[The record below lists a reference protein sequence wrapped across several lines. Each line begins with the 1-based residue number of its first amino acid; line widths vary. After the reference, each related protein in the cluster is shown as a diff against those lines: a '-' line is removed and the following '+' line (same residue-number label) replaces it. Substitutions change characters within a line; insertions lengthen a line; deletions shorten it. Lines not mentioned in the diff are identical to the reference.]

1 MTAQAAVFRR
11 SFCLIAKQKQNV
23 VSFYVAIFH
32 SSKFFACRKFYPGV
46 NLSGLRRL
54 SDTILVLHFAIDTAQ
69 YSYCF
74 PSCTA
79 HPDYINIFCKLKD
92 LKSAFSQK
100 SGLSAFKNVSG
111 MSQTLRSLLNF
122 FINYTVIFNRH
133 VDFFAVQWYYIN
145 SFRQCCNLSA
155 ERRISDFRLL
165 NSSGEKH
172 GKAKNQYLAAV

>member
-69 YSYCF
+69 YSHCL

-79 HPDYINIFCKLKD
+79 HPDYI
-92 LKSAFSQK
+92 
-100 SGLSAFKNVSG
+100 
-111 MSQTLRSLLNF
+111 
-122 FINYTVIFNRH
+122 
-133 VDFFAVQWYYIN
+133 YYIP
-145 SFRQCCNLSA
+145 Q
-155 ERRISDFRLL
+155 
-165 NSSGEKH
+165 
-172 GKAKNQYLAAV
+172 